1 LIRIKATSPGW
12 PQGCSEQS
20 RQAAE
25 AIDVARA
32 ARRRARENFALS
44 AAYNLIAAPAAF
56 FWTFRAGQY
65 EDPDGAAARVLD
77 DHLSEGPDQ

>member
-1 LIRIKATSPGW
+1 MTAILFLAPLSVLLGLIGL
-12 PQGCSEQS
+12 
-20 RQAAE
+20 
-25 AIDVARA
+25 V
-32 ARRRARENFALS
+32 
-44 AAYNLIAAPAAF
+44 AF